1 MPVRT
6 ERTVFTIE
14 IFSVTLYLD
23 GTQLD
28 PDDGNWFPIID
39 HGSVVEFNS
48 HDDAIKYIKE
58 KFPNSRWRIIRET
71 TTREVENASTLGG
84 MYL

>member
-1 MPVRT
+1 MPIRT

-14 IFSVTLYLD
+14 IFSVTWYLD

-28 PDDGNWFPIID
+28 PDDGSWFPIID

-48 HDDAIKYIKE
+48 HDEAIKYIKGLIQPE
-58 KFPNSRWRIIRET
+58 RLYNDIL
-71 TTREVENASTLGG
+71 TLNE
-84 MYL
+84 LIT